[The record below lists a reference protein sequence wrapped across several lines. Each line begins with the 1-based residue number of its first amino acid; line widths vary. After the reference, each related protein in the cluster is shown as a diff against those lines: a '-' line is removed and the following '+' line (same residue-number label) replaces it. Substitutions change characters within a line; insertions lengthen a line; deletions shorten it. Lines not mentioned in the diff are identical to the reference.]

1 MRSLSFRHQLV
12 AYTGLLLAAVLVGI
26 AAHPAGAASP
36 MADATPMLAVLE
48 SLAWLGVAAD
58 VLVIAALI
66 YALWPRRPSRKVPS
80 LAAAPGRHLHW
91 TIKLGALIAA
101 LAPLAWGVAVLIHNR
116 TKQLPTLLPGVSGVP
131 KPVQG
136 SAAGG
141 PTGEPAELVWIT
153 LAIAAAVLVALA
165 LWMWIR
171 LAGRSLQQPAQ
182 AALVADLADVIE
194 EGIDALQSLPDPRR
208 AVIAAYASMERAFGR
223 IGLPRRPF
231 EAPLEFVNRI
241 LSSLPRAADD
251 TWELTYLFE
260 LARFSQ
266 HEVDEEM
273 RSTAVAALSRIRDR
287 LTTEEAV

>member
-1 MRSLSFRHQLV
+1 MRSLSFRQQLV
-12 AYTGLLLAAVLVGI
+12 AYAGLLLAAVLVGI
-26 AAHPAGAASP
+26 AAHPVGAANP
-36 MADATPMLAVLE
+36 VGEATPLLAVLE

-80 LAAAPGRHLHW
+80 LAAAPGQHLHW

-116 TKQLPTLLPGVSGVP
+116 TKQLPALVPGVSGVP
-131 KPVQG
+131 KPVRG
-136 SAAGG
+136 SAAGAA
-141 PTGEPAELVWIT
+141 TGEPAELVWIT

-165 LWMWIR
+165 LLMWLR
-171 LAGRSLQQPAQ
+171 LARRSSQKPSQ
-182 AALVADLADVIE
+182 AALAADLADVIE
-194 EGIDALQSLPDPRR
+194 EGIDALRSLADPRH
-208 AVIAAYASMERAFGR
+208 AVIAAYAAMERAFGR
-223 IGLPRRPF
+223 IGLPRRAF

-251 TWELTYLFE
+251 TRELTLLFE

-287 LTTEEAV
+287 LTREDVL